1 MRHNQN
7 RRPRGRSR
15 KGPNPLTRSYES
27 NGPDVKVRGTALHV
41 AEKYMTLARDALSS
55 GDPVSAENYHQHA
68 EHYNRI
74 VAAAQQAQ
82 FQQAQQAQ
90 QRDGSDDGRGDER
103 SSNKPGSNQGN
114 DQHDER
120 PQGVADSA
128 ASSTSDVEDG
138 VPAQQ
143 GPAQQ
148 GHEETGGN
156 DNKAERPRQ
165 PRQPRR
171 PRAEA
176 SDDGSAGKSSAE
188 PKTAAPGDGDG
199 DPAARETPKPNG
211 RRRKPAA
218 EKTAASSAEEP
229 VSAEADGDTT
239 QDGTAALA
247 AFPD

>member
-27 NGPDVKVRGTALHV
+27 NGPDVKVRGTAAHV
-41 AEKYMTLARDALSS
+41 AEKYSTLARDALTS
-55 GDPVSAENYHQHA
+55 GDPVSAENYLQHA

-82 FQQAQQAQ
+82 FQQAQQTQQTQQAQ
-90 QRDGSDDGRGDER
+90 QRDGSDDGRDGER
-103 SSNKPGSNQGN
+103 ASKNTGN
-114 DQHDER
+114 DQQDDQ
-120 PQGVADSA
+120 PASMADRSGEGDNA
-128 ASSTSDVEDG
+128 VLE
-138 VPAQQ
+138 
-143 GPAQQ
+143 QQ
-148 GHEETGGN
+148 GHEATGDD

-165 PRQPRR
+165 SRR
-171 PRAEA
+171 PRTEA

-188 PKTAAPGDGDG
+188 PNASASGDS
-199 DPAARETPKPNG
+199 DPAATDASKPNG

-229 VSAEADGDTT
+229 VVTEADGDTT
-239 QDGTAALA
+239 KDGSAALA

>member
-27 NGPDVKVRGTALHV
+27 NGPDVKVRGTAAHV
-41 AEKYMTLARDALSS
+41 AEKYLTLARDALSS

-82 FQQAQQAQ
+82 AQVQQSQ
-90 QRDGSDDGRGDER
+90 QRDGSDDGRDDER
-103 SSNKPGSNQGN
+103 PSKIPGN
-114 DQHDER
+114 DQGGDDGR
-120 PQGVADSA
+120 GKMDSQPQNKDDSA
-128 ASSTSDVEDG
+128 SNKANEGDDAAS
-138 VPAQQ
+138 AQQ
-143 GPAQQ
+143 EHHVA
-148 GHEETGGN
+148 GGGDHN
-156 DNKAERPRQ
+156 AERPR
-165 PRQPRR
+165 RSRR
-171 PRAEA
+171 PRTEA

-188 PKTAAPGDGDG
+188 PNAAESGDS
-199 DPAARETPKPNG
+199 DPAATDASKPNG

-218 EKTAASSAEEP
+218 EKTAVGSAEEP
-229 VSAEADGDTT
+229 VPAEADGDTT
-239 QDGTAALA
+239 QDGTAALV

>member
-27 NGPDVKVRGTALHV
+27 NGPDVKVRGTASHV
-41 AEKYMTLARDALSS
+41 AEKYMMLARDALSS

-90 QRDGSDDGRGDER
+90 QSQQRDGSDDGRGDER
-103 SSNKPGSNQGN
+103 SSKNADNAQGN
-114 DQHDER
+114 DQGND
-120 PQGVADSA
+120 QQDDQA
-128 ASSTSDVEDG
+128 ASTADRSGESDNAVVE
-138 VPAQQ
+138 QQ
-143 GPAQQ
+143 GQEA
-148 GHEETGGN
+148 TGGDN
-156 DNKAERPRQ
+156 DKAERPR
-165 PRQPRR
+165 RSRR
-171 PRAEA
+171 PRTEA
-176 SDDGSAGKSSAE
+176 GDDGSANKSSSE
-188 PKTAAPGDGDG
+188 PNAAASGDSD
-199 DPAARETPKPNG
+199 AAATDTPKPNG

-218 EKTAASSAEEP
+218 AKTAASSAEDAVVTE
-229 VSAEADGDTT
+229 AEGDTT